1 MSHTLILTFNRCSV
15 LLSDGVMNNAAIAES
30 ILLVCPRATTK
41 LIRHDE
47 AIDESLSTDGEESD
61 TIFIRSSNS
70 VAVGSERGRDG
81 GRKEREGEN
90 DNNNKTCH
98 TIHVHVYY
106 VLKKFRKI
114 KCCWLIHFSP
124 STLLP
129 VDCIGSFLSP
139 PGACPC
145 NMLRNSAR
153 TR

>member
-70 VAVGSERGRDG
+70 VAMGSERGRGG

-90 DNNNKTCH
+90 DNNNKICHIPCTC
-98 TIHVHVYY
+98 I
-106 VLKKFRKI
+106 LCAQKI
-114 KCCWLIHFSP
+114 
-124 STLLP
+124 
-129 VDCIGSFLSP
+129 
-139 PGACPC
+139 
-145 NMLRNSAR
+145 
-153 TR
+153 